1 MLFINRVFQSGVKF
15 LCYLKYGRREIL
27 NASVF
32 YLLVITLP
40 FEIYFPVCLLS
51 SMFE

>member
-15 LCYLKYGRREIL
+15 LCYLKYGRREML

-32 YLLVITLP
+32 LFTCYNVT
-40 FEIYFPVCLLS
+40 F
-51 SMFE
+51 